1 MPTYVEI
8 TVRTVCSY
16 VRESMPVSYER
27 SNLRV
32 LNGTRVVCGAR
43 QLEDALCEVMQV
55 EDANMVSNAVEDA
68 SYEVI
73 PMEPCII

>member
-1 MPTYVEI
+1 
-8 TVRTVCSY
+8 
-16 VRESMPVSYER
+16 MPVSYER

-32 LNGTRVVCGAR
+32 LNGIRVVCGAR
-43 QLEDALCEVMQV
+43 QLEDALCGVMQV

-73 PMEPCII
+73 PMEPCIIQVEDALRRVTQAEDS